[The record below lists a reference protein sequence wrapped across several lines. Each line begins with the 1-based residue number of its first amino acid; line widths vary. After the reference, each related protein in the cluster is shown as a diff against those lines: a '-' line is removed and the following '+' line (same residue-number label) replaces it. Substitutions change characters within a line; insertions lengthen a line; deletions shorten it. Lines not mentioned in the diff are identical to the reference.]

1 MEPERCTN
9 AGLVDLLDRILTKGV
24 VLNADII
31 ISVAGVPLLGLNLR
45 AALAGMDTM
54 LRYGIWNDWDAAQ
67 RAWAAEQQRLKA
79 LTTDFLLDGEEVRL
93 RTFGMCWHSRGIY
106 QAWRPGDLYVTNR
119 RIAVFRKE
127 PPELLF
133 AAYYEDIEYFALKK
147 GDLVAKRY
155 ADILHIC
162 LKDGTVAKI
171 HSAEIHAVRDA
182 AEHEMRSLRLLQDA
196 VPDEV
201 DAENRMHSNT
211 PPNMSAIGRYAK
223 RDGNG
228 EMISEEHNKWPSI
241 SMRTT

>member
-79 LTTDFLLDGEEVRL
+79 LSTNFLLNGEEIRL
-93 RTFGMCWHSRGIY
+93 RTFGTYWYSHGIY
-106 QAWRPGDLYVTNR
+106 QAWRPGDVYVTNR
-119 RIAVFRKE
+119 RIAVIRKE

-133 AAYYEDIEYFALKK
+133 AAYYEDIDYFALKK
-147 GDLVAKRY
+147 GELVAKRDT
-155 ADILHIC
+155 DILHIR

-171 HSAEIHAVRDA
+171 HSAEIHALRDA
-182 AEHEMRSLRLLQDA
+182 AEREMRSVRLLQDA
-196 VPDEV
+196 GHEEL
-201 DAENRMHSNT
+201 DAETRMRSNSL
-211 PPNMSAIGRYAK
+211 PNMSAGGRYAK
-223 RDGNG
+223 R
-228 EMISEEHNKWPSI
+228 EME
-241 SMRTT
+241 MVR